1 MLEDYDLFITQFV
14 TLYALLEPIGHLSLF
29 LALTGEH
36 SKADRLRLAILSPLF
51 AFAVLSF
58 FALAGQTLL
67 NAMNVS
73 ILSFQIAGGIILFSF
88 SLSMIFGEAKKP
100 SGVPEEKN
108 LISQAIYPLATPTIA
123 GPGAILSV
131 VLLADNN
138 RGSPIAQSMTVL
150 AVASMMM
157 LLMGAFL
164 AGDIITRLIGSGGTN
179 LVRRVMGIL
188 IAALS
193 VDLVL
198 SALAKWLHL
207 PPI

>member
-1 MLEDYDLFITQFV
+1 M
-14 TLYALLEPIGHLSLF
+14 
-29 LALTGEH
+29 
-36 SKADRLRLAILSPLF
+36 
-51 AFAVLSF
+51 
-58 FALAGQTLL
+58 
-67 NAMNVS
+67 
-73 ILSFQIAGGIILFSF
+73 
-88 SLSMIFGEAKKP
+88 
-100 SGVPEEKN
+100 PEEKN

-138 RGSPIAQSMTVL
+138 RGSLIAQSMTVL

>member
-29 LALTGEH
+29 LALTGDQ
-36 SKADRLRLAILSPLF
+36 SKADRRKLAILSPLF
-51 AFAVLSF
+51 AFAVLAF
-58 FALAGQTLL
+58 FSVAGQTLL

-73 ILSFQIAGGIILFSF
+73 ILSFQIAGGIILFTF
-88 SLSMIFGEAKKP
+88 SLSMIFGETKKP
-100 SGVPEEKN
+100 TGPVEEKS
-108 LISQAIYPLATPTIA
+108 LISQAVYPLATPTIA

-131 VLLADNN
+131 VLLSDNN
-138 RGSPIAQSMTVL
+138 RGSLMAQSMTVL
-150 AVASMMM
+150 AVATIML